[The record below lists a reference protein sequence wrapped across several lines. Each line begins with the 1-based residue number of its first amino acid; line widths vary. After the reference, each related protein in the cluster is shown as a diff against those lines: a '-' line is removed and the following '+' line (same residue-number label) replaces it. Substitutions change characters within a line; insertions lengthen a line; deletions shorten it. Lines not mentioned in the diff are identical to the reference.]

1 MDSVGFPDVVRPLA
15 VLSCLAVLTTVA
27 LMAVSPPLGRVFPAA
42 LYGYF
47 AFSGIRDLLPD
58 FGYQHIVAYGAV
70 VAAPVALHRIL
81 RRIDRLR
88 GATYALAI
96 AVAIASATFAAIAP
110 SFLYASPPAI
120 AEDFRD
126 ATLVAVTR
134 HGDATAS
141 LPDIIYMV
149 PDRYPSAGTLDREF
163 GMDNRR
169 FYAALRT
176 RGFAVSENAHANYPK
191 TFLSL
196 ASTLNGGYLE
206 SFAASYG
213 AGSGDKR
220 PVHDALEDNLVQ
232 KRLRQLGYRFHNY
245 GNWWE
250 PTRVNRWADVNDSG
264 YATDSF
270 NLSEFERALLR
281 KTPTLN
287 IVRQFADFGDEGE
300 CRRIQRKF
308 QRLEEVGNGPEPVFV
323 FAHMLVPHDP
333 ITMDASG
340 RCLDRPVIYAPGKAA
355 AWAEFKAAYIEY
367 LKYFNAAAL
376 RIIDRQTEL
385 REEGGRKLL
394 FVIQSDEGPFPLS
407 IREAGE
413 DYDFSAL
420 TRREL
425 KMKIGIVNAL
435 RVPGAST
442 TDLASMATPINNW
455 RIIFNALI
463 GSRMKM
469 LPHNTYIYPSEK
481 DIYRFCDV
489 TDLVIEGEAQPTP
502 CED

>member
-1 MDSVGFPDVVRPLA
+1 MDSVGFPDVVRSLA
-15 VLSCLAVLTTVA
+15 VLSCLAVLATVA
-27 LMAVSPPLGRVFPAA
+27 LMVVSPPLGRVFPAA

-58 FGYQHIVAYGAV
+58 FEYQHIVAYGAV
-70 VAAPVALHRIL
+70 VAAPMALHRIL

-96 AVAIASATFAAIAP
+96 AAAIASATFAAIAP
-110 SFLYASPPAI
+110 SFFYTAPPAI
-120 AEDFRD
+120 ADDFRD

-176 RGFAVSENAHANYPK
+176 RGFLVSESAHANYPK

-213 AGSGDKR
+213 AGSRDKR
-220 PVHDALEDNLVQ
+220 PVHDALEDNLAQ
-232 KRLRQLGYRFHNY
+232 KRLRQLGYRFHNF

-308 QRLEEVGNGPEPVFV
+308 QRLEEVGNGPEPVFA
-323 FAHMLVPHDP
+323 FAHMLVPHSP
-333 ITMDASG
+333 PSRWKLPDAASSG
-340 RCLDRPVIYAPGKAA
+340 P
-355 AWAEFKAAYIEY
+355 
-367 LKYFNAAAL
+367 
-376 RIIDRQTEL
+376 
-385 REEGGRKLL
+385 
-394 FVIQSDEGPFPLS
+394 
-407 IREAGE
+407 
-413 DYDFSAL
+413 
-420 TRREL
+420 
-425 KMKIGIVNAL
+425 
-435 RVPGAST
+435 
-442 TDLASMATPINNW
+442 
-455 RIIFNALI
+455 
-463 GSRMKM
+463 
-469 LPHNTYIYPSEK
+469 
-481 DIYRFCDV
+481 
-489 TDLVIEGEAQPTP
+489 
-502 CED
+502 